1 MESLGYTSIR
11 MWYQPLPAIVQD
23 FEEYFLAVFG
33 IPNNAAVMKSLSEE
47 KALEVKEYARQLFDE
62 TLSDKHLDPKNV
74 EIMIIH
80 ARK

>member
-1 MESLGYTSIR
+1 
-11 MWYQPLPAIVQD
+11 
-23 FEEYFLAVFG
+23 
-33 IPNNAAVMKSLSEE
+33 MKSLSEE

-62 TLSDKHLDPKNV
+62 TLSDKHLDPKSV